1 MLHFTTARCLL
12 GCPAHLTQS
21 SSQNSCWHSSQCLAG
36 LTFSARLISKPKLQQ
51 DHPGA
56 HSPRF
61 PSGKPKA
68 AATICGCRCDSKSLW
83 ALNHVCSQLVTFR
96 EQLPGLHARRAS
108 ALKCSLLP
116 DRDRGAAGLGGPL
129 RGAPARG
136 RAKPGGGRR
145 RHPGRPGAGC
155 SCFPINKRSR
165 PYKCCRW
172 RRRWAL
178 AASGR
183 GQRRTARPGR
193 AGPRA
198 EPRHQGVPERERAR
212 LAVRHL
218 RRGHGSGRAGG
229 GAAGGAQPLRG
240 GATHLQRGGLPGGER
255 AAAAATSHAPRAG
268 AGGLQVGGWV
278 GAGGGR
284 APPRGREPWEPRG
297 ARRDRHGTARRC
309 RCPPARLGFSS
320 RQSVWAQPHTR
331 RFPKVMEFG
340 APTGASSWE
349 KPPLALKACT
359 TPLFFLSVSLRA
371 FLVAFSQKNFLGCFL
386 SQLP

>member
-56 HSPRF
+56 HSPRS

-255 AAAAATSHAPRAG
+255 AAAAAASHAPRAG
-268 AGGLQVGGWV
+268 AGGLQVGGGGRRPRSSAGPGAV
-278 GAGGGR
+278 GASGGAAG
-284 APPRGREPWEPRG
+284 PPRNSAALPVS
-297 ARRDRHGTARRC
+297 ACTARLLFAPKRVGAATHTALPEGDGVWGADRC
-309 RCPPARLGFSS
+309 LVLGE
-320 RQSVWAQPHTR
+320 T
-331 RFPKVMEFG
+331 
-340 APTGASSWE
+340 ASS
-349 KPPLALKACT
+349 
-359 TPLFFLSVSLRA
+359 S
-371 FLVAFSQKNFLGCFL
+371 
-386 SQLP
+386 